1 MIAPRH
7 YRAAS
12 DTSPAQ
18 VSRDT
23 RQLQDAGGSD
33 TSPHY
38 DPSMSPERR
47 PPSVDDEFL
56 TVAEVAAILKLNQ
69 QTIRNWIDAGS
80 LPALR
85 VGRRVRVLRRDLD
98 QLLAE
103 ASASAGQPGPSA
115 GADGEGWRDAE
126 AFWGGE

>member
-1 MIAPRH
+1 
-7 YRAAS
+7 
-12 DTSPAQ
+12 
-18 VSRDT
+18 
-23 RQLQDAGGSD
+23 
-33 TSPHY
+33 
-38 DPSMSPERR
+38 MSPERR

-56 TVAEVAAILKLNQ
+56 TVAEVAATLKLNQ

-103 ASASAGQPGPSA
+103 AEASATSASQPAPTLARTARG
-115 GADGEGWRDAE
+115 GATPRRSGAARRPPLHNAR
-126 AFWGGE
+126 